1 MKGVLATGLHAC
13 SEERLKVMKLSILAA
28 AVAAG
33 VAGCAPYT
41 ERPAKAARSQG
52 PRDRYETEILKSS
65 LASSKG
71 YQAWVAEGRR
81 ALRDGLSIRPSFKE
95 VVHFAADDPT
105 AVGYRLELS
114 RGQRLRV
121 QLTRSRGTHVFAEL
135 FEQIGATDPVFRL
148 VHSAHPRANEFSFEA
163 KTDGVHVLRLQ
174 PELMKGGEVAI
185 TVTTAAGLTFPVF
198 GKNSKAIKSF
208 FGDARDGGRR
218 DHEGIDIFAARGTAV
233 LAVADGIITDVGN
246 NKLGG
251 KVVWQHDA
259 ERDVTYYYAHLNSQS
274 VQQGDRVS
282 AGTTI
287 GTVGNT
293 GNARTTPPHL
303 HFAVYRP
310 GRVAINPVP
319 FIYDA
324 PADVIAPVLVDLTR
338 LGDWTQTEKPT
349 TLHASP
355 ARTARVLAQVPANT
369 KVRVVSGVREW
380 HRVELEDGRRGFMPG
395 QVRMLGVIAD

>member
-1 MKGVLATGLHAC
+1 
-13 SEERLKVMKLSILAA
+13 
-28 AVAAG
+28 
-33 VAGCAPYT
+33 
-41 ERPAKAARSQG
+41 
-52 PRDRYETEILKSS
+52 
-65 LASSKG
+65 
-71 YQAWVAEGRR
+71 
-81 ALRDGLSIRPSFKE
+81 
-95 VVHFAADDPT
+95 
-105 AVGYRLELS
+105 
-114 RGQRLRV
+114 
-121 QLTRSRGTHVFAEL
+121 
-135 FEQIGATDPVFRL
+135 
-148 VHSAHPRANEFSFEA
+148 
-163 KTDGVHVLRLQ
+163 
-174 PELMKGGEVAI
+174 MKGGEVAI